1 MLQHE
6 DQPNEGGRWTSLVRI
21 TRYRSWYLGH
31 QLPKLRNNFLMRA
44 SKEADLSFLTP
55 EERDQ
60 LKQACDILDK
70 VYDNR
75 KKNSEEHFGI
85 VSEERKKELKQLK
98 KDEISR
104 RQNKV

>member
-21 TRYRSWYLGH
+21 SRSRSWYLGH

-44 SKEADLSFLTP
+44 SKEADLSFLTL
-55 EERDQ
+55 EEIDQ
-60 LKQACDILDK
+60 LKQARDILDN
-70 VYDNR
+70 VYRNR
-75 KKNSEEHFGI
+75 KKNSEEYFGI
-85 VSEERKKELKQLK
+85 ISEERRKELKQLK

>member
-1 MLQHE
+1 MLQHA
-6 DQPNEGGRWTSLVRI
+6 DQPNEGGGTSLVRI
-21 TRYRSWYLGH
+21 NRYRSWYLGH

-44 SKEADLSFLTP
+44 SKEADLSFLTL
-55 EERDQ
+55 EEIDQ
-60 LKQACDILDK
+60 LKQARDILDK
-70 VYDNR
+70 VYYNR

-85 VSEERKKELKQLK
+85 LSKERKKELKQLK

>member
-1 MLQHE
+1 MLQHA
-6 DQPNEGGRWTSLVRI
+6 DQPTRGRRSSLVRI

-44 SKEADLSFLTP
+44 SKEADLSFLTL
-55 EERDQ
+55 EEIDQ
-60 LKQACDILDK
+60 LKQAHDILYN
-70 VYDNR
+70 VYRNR